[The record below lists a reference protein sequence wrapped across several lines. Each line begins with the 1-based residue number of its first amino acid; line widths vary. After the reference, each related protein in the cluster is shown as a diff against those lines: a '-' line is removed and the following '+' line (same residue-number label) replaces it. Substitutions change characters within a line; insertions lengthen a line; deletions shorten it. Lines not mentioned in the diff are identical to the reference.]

1 MPEFILRINQSKIVD
16 SDIVYALREAAKD
29 IDKVFDLT
37 DSHNQPIPPNHY
49 PVRNNQGEKIGYFEV
64 VI

>member
-1 MPEFILRINQSKIVD
+1 MPEFILRIKQSKIVD

-29 IDKVFDLT
+29 IEKVFDLT
-37 DSHNQPIPPNHY
+37 DKHNQPIPPNHY